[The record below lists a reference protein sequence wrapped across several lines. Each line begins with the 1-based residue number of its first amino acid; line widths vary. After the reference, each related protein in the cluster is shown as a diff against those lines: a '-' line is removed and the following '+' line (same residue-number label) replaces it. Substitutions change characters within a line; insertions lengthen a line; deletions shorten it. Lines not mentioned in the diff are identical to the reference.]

1 MSIYLLYVS
10 VQESVC
16 TQTVWIL
23 RILHNRLYTKIVYM
37 GKQKYI
43 TKSAKKSTFPRNS
56 LQCYKFSY
64 CLSKCIYAYHVLYI
78 FMLLDQNTYIKSCL
92 CFSFCFNH
100 SRVSLHFFSHH
111 QCCQFF
117 STIVNFPPSGSKDY
131 PALYNMVLPFF
142 HLLQNRTI
150 QLKILY
156 SVLAFLRLHG
166 VKCRHK
172 REKWWK
178 SAK

>member
-1 MSIYLLYVS
+1 MCQEAQVGFNKMSIYLLYVS

-37 GKQKYI
+37 DKKKYI

-131 PALYNMVLPFF
+131 PAYGFAFF
-142 HLLQNRTI
+142 SFI
-150 QLKILY
+150 
-156 SVLAFLRLHG
+156 
-166 VKCRHK
+166 
-172 REKWWK
+172 
-178 SAK
+178 AKPHHST